1 MKTIGK
7 AYGFFDCNASKEK
20 IESNLPSIRE
30 LACTPSNLEL
40 LLKEVKE
47 LKEDKQIDFNLLK
60 FINENQIYP
69 TFPSKLKDLM
79 KTAKPIKMADLKYV
93 IEAIYPNAISEAAA
107 SELSDVMNYIYMEFG
122 NQMPFNTAI
131 ICKINRQY
139 YFKE

>member
-7 AYGFFDCNASKEK
+7 AYGFFDCNASKET
-20 IESNLPSIRE
+20 IESELPTIRE

-47 LKEDKQIDFNLLK
+47 LKEDKQIDSNLLK

-69 TFPSKLKDLM
+69 TFPSKFKDLM
-79 KTAKPIKMADLKYV
+79 KTAKPIKMTDLKYV
-93 IEAIYPNAISEAAA
+93 IEATYPNATNESAA

-122 NQMPFNTAI
+122 NKMPFNTAI
-131 ICKINRQY
+131 ICK
-139 YFKE
+139 